1 MEKCVTNWNLWMS
14 YSELFI
20 CYLIVLKNCGSF
32 AFISWTDMYFNS
44 DCTVYHLWLFMHSF
58 HLNLLTWYDNSEADI
73 ENGSLQIWKC
83 LNGAHVLDN
92 HEDGFLLELGS
103 SEWHGVNCS
112 AVIDVCRSFFSW
124 CWCYH
129 RVNLR
134 LMIFNQAKCIGRVA
148 HSNRLCL
155 CTDWFTAFICLSRFF
170 LYFFYKNANA
180 KNNLRCLKLQCRD

>member
-1 MEKCVTNWNLWMS
+1 MSALLLFPEQIHNWIVIVHFTFFGYLCI
-14 YSELFI
+14 LFT
-20 CYLIVLKNCGSF
+20 LR
-32 AFISWTDMYFNS
+32 
-44 DCTVYHLWLFMHSF
+44 
-58 HLNLLTWYDNSEADI
+58 LLTWYDNSEADI

-83 LNGAHVLDN
+83 LNGARVLDN
-92 HEDGFLLELGS
+92 HEDGFLLELWS

-112 AVIDVCRSFFSW
+112 AVVDVCRSFFSW

-134 LMIFNQAKCIGRVA
+134 IMIFNQAKCIDRVA
-148 HSNRLCL
+148 HSNSCASAQ
-155 CTDWFTAFICLSRFF
+155 TDLLHSFVFQDFF